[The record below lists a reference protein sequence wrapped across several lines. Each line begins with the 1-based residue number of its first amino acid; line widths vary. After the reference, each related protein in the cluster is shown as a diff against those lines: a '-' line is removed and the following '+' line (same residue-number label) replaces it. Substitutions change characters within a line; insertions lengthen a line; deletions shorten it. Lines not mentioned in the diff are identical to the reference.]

1 MAHDMFRHMESLM
14 RDWLQA
20 ARLRDIARVLALIG
34 EELARRA

>member
-1 MAHDMFRHMESLM
+1 MAHDPFRHMESLM